1 MSTSSQRMLL
11 TGANGFVGRRLT
23 AALIKRFPDAQVIR
37 TDRSGNADG
46 PGEARALDILDPAA
60 VDALIADVKPT
71 VVVHLAALAAVQ
83 DSLRDP
89 RATWQVNVMGTLEMV
104 TAAQRHAPDAHFLY
118 VSSAE
123 VYGRTAFSG
132 EPVTED
138 MVLQP
143 ANPYAA
149 SKAAAD
155 IMVREAALRG
165 LFATLVRPFNHTGP
179 GQDDRFVIP
188 AFCSQVA
195 RIEKGLQPPELLVGE
210 LNDERDFLSADDVVD
225 LYVKIIEASGKLPNG
240 LVINAAS
247 GVSRRI
253 GDILDTILAA
263 SSAKITVKVDPSRLR
278 KTRVPRIVGDAS
290 RARDVLAWQP
300 VKPFETMIRETL
312 DYWRANV

>member
-1 MSTSSQRMLL
+1 MGTPSQRMLL

-23 AALIKRFPDAQVIR
+23 AALIDRFPDARIIR
-37 TDRSGNADG
+37 TDRSGSADG

-104 TAAQRHAPDAHFLY
+104 MAVQRHTPDCHFVY
-118 VSSAE
+118 ISSAE

-132 EPVTED
+132 NPVMEE
-138 MVLQP
+138 MALQP

-155 IMVREAALRG
+155 LLVREAAMRG

-188 AFCSQVA
+188 AFCSQIA

-225 LYVKIIEASGKLPNG
+225 LYVKIIEAGGNLPPG
-240 LVINAAS
+240 LVLNAAS
-247 GVSRRI
+247 GQSRRI
-253 GDILDTILAA
+253 GDILDSILAA
-263 SSAKITVKVDPSRLR
+263 SSAKITVKVDPARLR

-290 RARDVLAWQP
+290 RAQDVLGWKP
-300 VKPFETMIRETL
+300 VKPFDTMLRETL
-312 DYWRANV
+312 DYWRGRV